1 MSKQPSIAAGKV
13 VALSYTLRDEAGEEL
28 DAATKDDPLYYLH
41 GAENIVPGLE
51 RALEGKAQGDKL
63 EVEVA
68 PEDGY
73 GPRQGTGPQAVPRD
87 AFPAGVEVEE
97 GMAFTVE
104 NEDGEELDLWVVA
117 VEKDQVMVD
126 VNHPLAGVT
135 LRFEVEVISVR
146 DATAEEQEHG
156 HPHGPGGNHHHHH

>member
-1 MSKQPSIAAGKV
+1 MSKQATISAGKV
-13 VALSYTLRDEAGEEL
+13 VALSYTLRNEEGDEL
-28 DAATKDDPLYYLH
+28 DAASKDDPLYYLQ

-51 RALEGKAQGDKL
+51 QALEGKAAGEKL
-63 EVEVA
+63 SVKVS
-68 PEDGY
+68 PEHGY
-73 GPRQGTGPQAVPRD
+73 GPRQGGGAQSVPRD
-87 AFPAGVEVEE
+87 AFPAGVQLEE

-135 LRFEVEVISVR
+135 LCFDVEVVSVR
-146 DATAEEQEHG
+146 DATAEERHHG
-156 HPHGPGGNHHHHH
+156 HPHGPGGHHHH